1 MQPLVRAEFH
11 CHTEYSADSLV
22 KVEDLL
28 SACVRKGIDKIAI
41 TDHNDVEG
49 ALIARE
55 MDPERVIIGEEIMT
69 TEGEI
74 LGYFLKEWIHPYM
87 SPMKTIEALKKQNAF
102 ISVAHPF
109 DTMRGSSWRKKTLE
123 EMLPH
128 LDALEVFNARCRLAE
143 FNEQAYLAAEQAS
156 LLKMVGSDAHSLLEL
171 GRATLIMPEFS
182 DANSLRKALPLSEFN
197 GELSG
202 AWVHLIS
209 TYAKFH
215 KKMVGR
221 EGD

>member
-1 MQPLVRAEFH
+1 MQNTVRAEFH

-55 MDPERVIIGEEIMT
+55 MDPNRVIIGEEIMT

-74 LGYFLKEWIHPYM
+74 LGYFLKEWIQPYM

-109 DTMRGSSWRKKTLE
+109 DTMRGSYWRKSTLV
-123 EMLPH
+123 EMMPH
-128 LDALEVFNARCRLAE
+128 LDALEVFNARCRRSE
-143 FNEQAYLAAEQAS
+143 FNDMAYLRAEQEG
-156 LLKMVGSDAHSLLEL
+156 LLKLVGSDAHSLIEL

-215 KKMVGR
+215 KRVLGR
-221 EGD
+221 EMD